1 MSVKDVL
8 EKANELLRADKR
20 SSAMVD
26 AVTAALESDGVTWAW
41 QLLHLQ
47 PWSVCLSNSR
57 PCSPTSL
64 STGRLIDDA
73 WLLLCG
79 GRDWQSTGSS
89 LGLRTAAIQ
98 VLTTDAELA
107 KSQVAPKAPDI
118 FSIPEVKAVRAGGAG
133 HPVAMSGA
141 DVVLKRP
148 PPAMKTAGSDKNT
161 RAALSRTERPAPQQQ
176 VAVDATRSRIRSA
189 PAASKAMDTLC
200 ASTEFQPTDAFNNA
214 SWALAFKEL
223 SASERNSS
231 DSAFKNESDASARDR
246 PQRREMQE
254 SGSGMRGETRERM
267 RTDSKSARDSAMTT
281 RDTRDRERERRREH
295 ELPKKQE
302 HVGEGRAGNHG
313 GAWL

>member
-8 EKANELLRADKR
+8 EKANGLLRADKR

-26 AVTAALESDGVTWAW
+26 SVTAALESDGVTWAW

-47 PWSVCLSNSR
+47 PWSVSLSNPR
-57 PCSPTSL
+57 PCSPTSRP
-64 STGRLIDDA
+64 TGRLIDDA
-73 WLLLCG
+73 KLILCG

-98 VLTTDAELA
+98 VLNTDAELA
-107 KSQVAPKAPDI
+107 KAQVAPKALDI
-118 FSIPEVKAVRAGGAG
+118 FSIPEVKAVRAGGAE

-148 PPAMKTAGSDKNT
+148 PQAMKTAGSDKNT
-161 RAALSRTERPAPQQQ
+161 RAALSRTERPAQQQQ

-189 PAASKAMDTLC
+189 PVASKAMDTLC

-223 SASERNSS
+223 SGSERNSA
-231 DSAFKNESDASARDR
+231 DSAFKYESDASARDA
-246 PQRREMQE
+246 PQRREVQDRACNMQ
-254 SGSGMRGETRERM
+254 GETRERT
-267 RTDSKSARDSAMTT
+267 RTDSQSARDSAMST
-281 RDTRDRERERRREH
+281 RDTKDKQREKRREH
-295 ELPKKQE
+295 ELPKNQE
-302 HVGEGRAGNHG
+302 HIGEGRAGKHG